1 MSSGG
6 GGGGDSSSIAVS
18 HLTLLIRSGKNSIKF
33 APYFHKNSC

>member
-18 HLTLLIRSGKNSIKF
+18 HLTLLIRSGKKQ
-33 APYFHKNSC
+33 H